1 MKTKKITFA
10 TPGFS
15 ATMREITQ
23 IVFQRAIEC
32 PVGWQHFYDAITGN
46 VGATLDEA
54 AAHVAT
60 LCPKYESVTA
70 VLDDVYVKPVGTTE
84 ERIAALEARC
94 EKLEDDTVN
103 YVSTIERLE
112 RALDRL
118 EGRVKT
124 VESDLRDI

>member
-84 ERIAALEARC
+84 AGRRHRQLRQHDRTAGTGLGSSGRPCQDRRI
-94 EKLEDDTVN
+94 
-103 YVSTIERLE
+103 
-112 RALDRL
+112 
-118 EGRVKT
+118 
-124 VESDLRDI
+124 